1 MALMLFGYLILINT
15 DSYDFISPFFLSFLV
30 SILRYN
36 IKNDKTVFNH
46 ISKHLEVRQKYSAV
60 RRIFALFS
68 VFDLLLIDNA
78 FL

>member
-30 SILRYN
+30 SIVRY
-36 IKNDKTVFNH
+36 IKHDKTVFNH
-46 ISKHLEVRQKYSAV
+46 ISKHLEDRQKYFAAC
-60 RRIFALFS
+60 RIFALFS
-68 VFDLLLIDNA
+68 VFELLLMDNA